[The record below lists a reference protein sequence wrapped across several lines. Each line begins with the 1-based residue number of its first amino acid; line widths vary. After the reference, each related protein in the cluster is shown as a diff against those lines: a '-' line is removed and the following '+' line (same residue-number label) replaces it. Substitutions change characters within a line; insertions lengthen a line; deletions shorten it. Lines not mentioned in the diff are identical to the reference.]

1 MNDYLI
7 SYKIATVAELIQGF
21 NSGGYNF
28 SSYTN
33 EWWNCDAWVA
43 SKIISA
49 NNAGEARYKFI
60 TELIPEV
67 EKFSVVSQC
76 AFRLAANSYFI
87 FKKTHNPENIIY
99 IYYVKGVS
107 HTGLHFDTQEIEQL
121 PKFQSIPNKNGLFYI
136 MEAANSMTAIT
147 RLTMLL
153 GAAEGFA
160 GEIRA
165 NGRVRTDQNALKA
178 ILGNELYDKLY
189 LYGTGLRHK
198 LIHGNI
204 QNQQLYNG
212 LAEAVYI
219 KITEYLKN
227 NFDIQLEQNVV
238 NPQRN
243 FYGNFLSAGAFEK
256 VKDESLL
263 DLKMVEDAFDDDNPK
278 KHEIEAAIFDGYV
291 ESPQNY

>member
-7 SYKIATVAELIQGF
+7 NHKIATVAELIQGF
-21 NSGGYNF
+21 SSGGYEF
-28 SSYTN
+28 SPYTK
-33 EWWNCDAWVA
+33 EYWSCDAWVA

-60 TELIPEV
+60 TDLVLEV

-76 AFRLAANSYFI
+76 AFRLVANSYFI
-87 FKKTHNPENIIY
+87 YKKTHNPDKIIY
-99 IYYVKGVS
+99 IYYVRGVG

-121 PKFQSIPNKNGLFYI
+121 PKFESIPNKNGLFYI

-153 GAAEGFA
+153 ASAEGFA
-160 GEIRA
+160 GEIKK
-165 NGRVRTDQNALKA
+165 NGRIQTDQNALKA
-178 ILGNELYDKLY
+178 ILGDELYDKLY
-189 LYGTGLRHK
+189 PYGTGLRHK

-204 QNQQLYNG
+204 QNQSLYNG
-212 LAEAVYI
+212 LAEAVYE
-219 KITEYLKN
+219 KLTEYLEN

-243 FYGNFLSAGAFEK
+243 FYGNFLCAGSFEK

-263 DLKMVEDAFDDDNPK
+263 DLKMIEDAFDDDNPK
-278 KHEIEAAIFDGYV
+278 KHEIEAAIFDGHV
-291 ESPQNY
+291 ETPQDY